1 MACYDD
7 PGYAADTGESM
18 INLFTFVA
26 EEATAIRFCQTEL
39 VDEDSIVTYKF
50 VNPVG
55 QFEVAASLTEKDY
68 LSFRP
73 RLEGFW
79 IRSVPY
85 KETL

>member
-1 MACYDD
+1 
-7 PGYAADTGESM
+7 M